1 MKANLIENLIVSHC
15 TGEESKFA
23 NAVSELIKDEEKKG
37 NIPLAA
43 RLRKAYETKQ
53 KSKSEPSFNVSAA
66 GFAPQSQAI
75 APRDKDSL
83 LELYEIVHSDIKL
96 ADVILPETQKN
107 ALEQLIEEQKNAEA
121 LKKHNIEPANR
132 LLLCGPPGCGKT
144 MTAYAIG
151 HALGLPIAYVRLDGL
166 VSSYLGQTSTNLRKV
181 FDSVRNQRI
190 ILFLDEFD
198 AIAKKRDDSNELGEL
213 KRVVTTLLQ
222 NFDNMPANVLLI
234 AATNHEHLLDPA
246 IWRRFNLTITL
257 ELPDEAQRLILLQ
270 KWMNEYAISESQ
282 YKNRGGNN
290 MSYQYTTL
298 LVEQQEKGIMV
309 VTLNRPEKL
318 NAMNMAMLEELNDL
332 WLKLKRDR
340 ETRVV
345 ILKGAGEKGFC
356 GGMEVPDVITP
367 EKMKDIPAMY
377 DLQIPIGELQINM
390 RKIPQPIICIVHG
403 SAAGAGFSFVIAS
416 DIRIISPDARFSAA
430 YVNVGLAGADMG
442 SSYFLPRMIGTGR
455 AYEFLYTGNW
465 MNAEEAMSL
474 GFASRC
480 VPREELMSQALDL
493 AQIIAKKDPLAMWL
507 TKEALNQNIDCA
519 GLEQAIIM
527 ENRNQNMM
535 ISHLVNKSK

>member
-66 GFAPQSQAI
+66 CFAPQSQAI

-213 KRVVTTLLQ
+213 KRVVTTS
-222 NFDNMPANVLLI
+222 
-234 AATNHEHLLDPA
+234 T
-246 IWRRFNLTITL
+246 TS
-257 ELPDEAQRLILLQ
+257 
-270 KWMNEYAISESQ
+270 SE
-282 YKNRGGNN
+282 
-290 MSYQYTTL
+290 
-298 LVEQQEKGIMV
+298 GIH
-309 VTLNRPEKL
+309 RCCFGS
-318 NAMNMAMLEELNDL
+318 DL
-332 WLKLKRDR
+332 
-340 ETRVV
+340 
-345 ILKGAGEKGFC
+345 
-356 GGMEVPDVITP
+356 
-367 EKMKDIPAMY
+367 
-377 DLQIPIGELQINM
+377 
-390 RKIPQPIICIVHG
+390 
-403 SAAGAGFSFVIAS
+403 S
-416 DIRIISPDARFSAA
+416 IR
-430 YVNVGLAGADMG
+430 
-442 SSYFLPRMIGTGR
+442 
-455 AYEFLYTGNW
+455 
-465 MNAEEAMSL
+465 
-474 GFASRC
+474 
-480 VPREELMSQALDL
+480 
-493 AQIIAKKDPLAMWL
+493 
-507 TKEALNQNIDCA
+507 
-519 GLEQAIIM
+519 
-527 ENRNQNMM
+527 
-535 ISHLVNKSK
+535 

>member
-270 KWMNEYAISESQ
+270 KWMNEYAISESLD
-282 YKNRGGNN
+282 YKKLSKITVG
-290 MSYQYTTL
+290 
-298 LVEQQEKGIMV
+298 
-309 VTLNRPEKL
+309 LNGAQIK
-318 NAMNMAMLEELNDL
+318 ELT
-332 WLKLKRDR
+332 KAAAKKY
-340 ETRVV
+340 V
-345 ILKGAGEKGFC
+345 INKELSTG
-356 GGMEVPDVITP
+356 DVITIFIQQQT
-367 EKMKDIPAMY
+367 MYSGSNDDAMELIS
-377 DLQIPIGELQINM
+377 DLNNKGVSLRSLAKAVGITHSTLDYRIKKYRGELTN
-390 RKIPQPIICIVHG
+390 G
-403 SAAGAGFSFVIAS
+403 
-416 DIRIISPDARFSAA
+416 
-430 YVNVGLAGADMG
+430 
-442 SSYFLPRMIGTGR
+442 
-455 AYEFLYTGNW
+455 
-465 MNAEEAMSL
+465 
-474 GFASRC
+474 
-480 VPREELMSQALDL
+480 
-493 AQIIAKKDPLAMWL
+493 
-507 TKEALNQNIDCA
+507 
-519 GLEQAIIM
+519 
-527 ENRNQNMM
+527 
-535 ISHLVNKSK
+535 